1 MARRSSR
8 PSATRTHAWAYNE
21 RVANS
26 EHADVKVV
34 DRRWWA
40 RGESTE
46 SSAEETRERKPTVV
60 EDLEQRLTESQ
71 ERLQAVLIE
80 HRKTAEEF
88 EAARVR
94 MRRDVAKE
102 VERGRRTVLAELLD
116 VVDNLDRAIA
126 AARRSNMTD
135 ASETLLRGVELV
147 HEQFLAKLHGFG
159 VSRLEAVGQPFTPE
173 LHEAVS
179 LVPVTDPE
187 QDGLVISVLKEGYII
202 GDELLRP
209 ASVAVGAH
217 G

>member
-71 ERLQAVLIE
+71 ERSL
-80 HRKTAEEF
+80 
-88 EAARVR
+88 VR
-94 MRRDVAKE
+94 LVRY
-102 VERGRRTVLAELLD
+102 
-116 VVDNLDRAIA
+116 
-126 AARRSNMTD
+126 
-135 ASETLLRGVELV
+135 LLRRYSIPWQNVTAHRFTSANTSCPDSLWRTREELESWKQK
-147 HEQFLAKLHGFG
+147 H
-159 VSRLEAVGQPFTPE
+159 
-173 LHEAVS
+173 
-179 LVPVTDPE
+179 
-187 QDGLVISVLKEGYII
+187 
-202 GDELLRP
+202 LR
-209 ASVAVGAH
+209 
-217 G
+217 